1 MIKSLKWPVLR
12 QSEAEGKR
20 DYGKHFF
27 TGAEQICR
35 LFKCIGIVLLLCCFF
50 YRSLWAF
57 PVLCIP
63 GAIYYKRDAGHKA
76 AQDRRRLL
84 LQFRDLIRSVAA
96 SMQAGYSVENA
107 FLESYSD
114 MCMMHG
120 EASFICRELKVIKRG
135 LVINLT
141 LEELLEDLGKRSKTA
156 QIREFASVFAIARRN
171 GGNMTQVIHTSAELI
186 HRKVETE
193 EEILLQ
199 TAARRMERNIMNLM
213 PFAILLY
220 VDIGNKG
227 YFDALYHNPRGVAVM
242 SGCLAVY
249 LTAYYLSEKILQR
262 ALNIWQ

>member
-1 MIKSLKWPVLR
+1 M
-12 QSEAEGKR
+12 
-20 DYGKHFF
+20 
-27 TGAEQICR
+27 
-35 LFKCIGIVLLLCCFF
+35 LCWFF
-50 YRSLWAF
+50 YRSFWAF

-63 GAIYYKRDAGHKA
+63 GVLYYKKDVEKKA

-84 LQFRDLIRSVAA
+84 LQFRDMIRSVAA
-96 SMQAGYSVENA
+96 AMQAGYSVENA

-120 EASFICRELKVIKRG
+120 ETSFICCELNVIKRG

-141 LEELLEDLGKRSKTA
+141 LEELLEDLGKRSRTA
-156 QIREFASVFAIARRN
+156 EIREFASVFAIARRN
-171 GGNMTQVIHTSAELI
+171 GGNMARVIQASAELI
-186 HRKVETE
+186 HKKVETE

-213 PFAILLY
+213 PFAILIY
-220 VDIGNKG
+220 VDMGNRG
-227 YFDALYHNPRGVAVM
+227 YFDELYHNLQGVAVM

-249 LTAYYLSEKILQR
+249 LTAYGLSERILEK